1 MRWIGVLVVACLR
14 HASAQG
20 AAQIGGAPPRHVQ
33 MDLCTIAD
41 VFGKLQGI
49 TTDADCR
56 SGCALGDCPAGWMPA
71 AADECNPQC
80 GRVFEPFWDQ
90 CGAMLTEAHMG
101 GMDEMGL
108 FYASAAGLVGLASL
122 LLLGENLLLD
132 RSLLLKL
139 FFGFVKE
146 KKVLRKFCERD
157 EGERRKRGN
166 REIPQWNY
174 SEMDVS
180 R

>member
-1 MRWIGVLVVACLR
+1 
-14 HASAQG
+14 
-20 AAQIGGAPPRHVQ
+20 

-49 TTDADCR
+49 TSDADCR
-56 SGCALGDCPAGWMPA
+56 SGCALGVCPAGWMPA

-108 FYASAAGLVGLASL
+108 FYDDCLEELYPPGSCGTFCNEHTCVAVAPNS
-122 LLLGENLLLD
+122 D
-132 RSLLLKL
+132 RL
-139 FFGFVKE
+139 
-146 KKVLRKFCERD
+146 
-157 EGERRKRGN
+157 
-166 REIPQWNY
+166 PAH
-174 SEMDVS
+174 
-180 R
+180 